1 MNTEQEQNLFITD
14 ESEKKKPK
22 YDDFGKEEEEV
33 EETKAVSTP
42 VYYWCSQNYDF
53 GDI

>member
-22 YDDFGKEEEEV
+22 YDDFGKEEEV